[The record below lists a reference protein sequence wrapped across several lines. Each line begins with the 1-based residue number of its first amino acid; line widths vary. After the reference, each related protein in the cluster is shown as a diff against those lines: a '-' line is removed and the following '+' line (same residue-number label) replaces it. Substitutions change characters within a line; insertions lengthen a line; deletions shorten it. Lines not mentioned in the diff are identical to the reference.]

1 MWFVTC
7 SYNKHSQKQNPIELE
22 KITYYLTIMK
32 ELKEKE
38 MFKHVDY
45 DADRVETYLIF

>member
-1 MWFVTC
+1 MSKSC
-7 SYNKHSQKQNPIELE
+7 SYNKYSAKVDSVKTQNIKDYLE
-22 KITYYLTIMK
+22 IMV